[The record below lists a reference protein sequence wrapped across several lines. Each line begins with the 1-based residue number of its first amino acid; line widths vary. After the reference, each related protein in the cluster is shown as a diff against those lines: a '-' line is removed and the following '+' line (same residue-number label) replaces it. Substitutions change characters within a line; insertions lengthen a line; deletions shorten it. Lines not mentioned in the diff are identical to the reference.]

1 MKIGKRLLAA
11 AVMVAMCVSMSTIT
25 VHAKE
30 QLKDTFIEEFDPDNL
45 KYYHSLSG
53 NQILTGGVNELNGIQ
68 CTTRND
74 CEALEKYLRSAG
86 YVLVTT
92 DSKDISDENYDLLQK
107 EFNSFLSRYMDRD
120 NEVYWTKYRVYLN
133 KETYDNAISEMKK
146 DGSFSIET
154 ELELIDS
161 SVVLNYAV
169 WDNYDRKETVVYEI
183 NDNIPDWW
191 SETGFLEIYSPVNVM
206 VKLEYRNDWTYHVFY
221 VKANEPFLVKVRAG
235 GYYVRTVNTQDVQE
249 GENTLVYDNN
259 VQVQLENTIDEPYQL
274 DISKLTEKYDI
285 MPIDLSDKPDFSWN
299 NRNNISLNDY
309 ENGKVKLDYDSEQS
323 KENTTDTAELPSESS
338 DKDFSSNSKTGE
350 TTAKTATGTT
360 EIPEESVIVSKKE
373 KEELRKSQMK
383 YRIIF
388 IGGGILIVLII
399 AGVCYIIKKKNNK
412 E

>member
-285 MPIDLSDKPDFSWN
+285 YLT
-299 NRNNISLNDY
+299 NRTSR
-309 ENGKVKLDYDSEQS
+309 
-323 KENTTDTAELPSESS
+323 
-338 DKDFSSNSKTGE
+338 
-350 TTAKTATGTT
+350 GTT
-360 EIPEESVIVSKKE
+360 ET
-373 KEELRKSQMK
+373 
-383 YRIIF
+383 
-388 IGGGILIVLII
+388 IL
-399 AGVCYIIKKKNNK
+399 A
-412 E
+412 